1 MAVVVI
7 VALFYPFIFI
17 YLFIHFIGGWVG
29 IVVSISGYKGSFYHF
44 QLDDTVEMRTKS
56 VI

>member
-44 QLDDTVEMRTKS
+44 QLDDTVEMRTK
-56 VI
+56 